1 MVFGKIEDVFAKARA
16 NEYFR
21 QVLVT
26 GENTQ
31 VVIMSLMSGEEIGE
45 ETHDK
50 EDQVLLCLEGEGEVI
65 IEGEKSSYKTGD
77 VVLVKHGTKHNFVNT
92 GSTSMKII
100 TTYSPPHHPDG
111 TIHKTKEEAMNA
123 GY

>member
-50 EDQVLLCLEGEGEVI
+50 EDQVLLCLEG
-65 IEGEKSSYKTGD
+65 
-77 VVLVKHGTKHNFVNT
+77 LV
-92 GSTSMKII
+92 S
-100 TTYSPPHHPDG
+100 
-111 TIHKTKEEAMNA
+111 
-123 GY
+123 